1 MDRYGHLFP
10 DESERLA
17 EALEDTYQAA
27 LEERRDQPRRLRLV
41 RPPNDE

>member
-1 MDRYGHLFP
+1 MDHYGYLFP

-27 LEERRDQPRRLRLV
+27 LKELRDQPRRLRLV
-41 RPPNDE
+41 RPPDD